1 MPRISDK
8 KKVIP
13 ITSSESWTILDR
25 DEKDEENADFCL
37 HRCPHEDTPCN
48 GDCPEMKAFR
58 KNNRRK

>member
-25 DEKDEENADFCL
+25 DEKNE
-37 HRCPHEDTPCN
+37 
-48 GDCPEMKAFR
+48 
-58 KNNRRK
+58 